1 MSTKI
6 TPLGDNVLIKI
17 TAPETKTASGIYIPD
32 SASNERSQQG
42 KVVAIGDSEKIVVKK
57 GQVVM
62 FKKYGGEEIKIDN
75 VDHVIVKNAEIIAIV
90 E

>member
-6 TPLGDNVLIKI
+6 TPLGDNVLVKLMQ
-17 TAPETKTASGIYIPD
+17 PDTKTASGIYIPD
-32 SASNERSQQG
+32 TTSNEKPAEG
-42 KVVAIGDSEKIVVKK
+42 EVMAIGDSEKIAVKK

-62 FKKYGGEEIKIDN
+62 FKKYGGEEIKVDN
-75 VDHVIVKNAEIIAIV
+75 VAHIIIKSEDIIAII

>member
-6 TPLGDNVLIKI
+6 IPLGDNVLVKLSK
-17 TAPETKTASGIYIPD
+17 PESKTASGIYIPD
-32 SASNERSQQG
+32 TASSEKPAEG
-42 KVVAIGDSEKIVVKK
+42 EVIAIGDDKKVAVKK

-62 FKKYGGEEIKIDN
+62 FKKYGGEEIKIN
-75 VDHVIVKNAEIIAIV
+75 NEDHIIIKNADIIAIV

>member
-6 TPLGDNVLIKI
+6 IPLGDNVLVKLSK
-17 TAPETKTASGIYIPD
+17 PESKTASGIYIPD
-32 SASNERSQQG
+32 TASNEKSAEG
-42 KVVAIGDSEKIVVKK
+42 EVIAIGDDKKVAVKK

-62 FKKYGGEEIKIDN
+62 FKKYGGEEIKIN
-75 VDHVIVKNAEIIAIV
+75 NEDHIIVKSEDIIAIV

>member
-6 TPLGDNVLIKI
+6 SPLGENVLIKI
-17 TAPETKTASGIYIPD
+17 ATPEVKTASGIYIPE
-32 SASNERSQQG
+32 SASTERPQQG
-42 KVVAIGDSEKIVVKK
+42 TVEAIGDSEKIKVKK

-62 FKKYGGEEIKIDN
+62 FKKYGGEEITCDKIN
-75 VDHVIVKNAEIIAIV
+75 YVIVNIKEVIAIV

>member
-6 TPLGDNVLIKI
+6 TPLGDNVLIKPVM
-17 TAPETKTASGIYIPD
+17 PETKTASGIYIPETATEEK
-32 SASNERSQQG
+32 SSQG
-42 KVVAIGDSEKIVVKK
+42 EVIAIGENEKIAVKK

-62 FKKYGGEEIKIDN
+62 FKKYGGEELKIDGD
-75 VDHVIVKNAEIIAIV
+75 DHVMVKNEEIIAIV